1 MHGPCPVQERETH
14 PAIPHTTKPTGG
26 LSLSWLFLEDT
37 VIHIPVKEEEKG
49 AGDAV
54 GRKLTIGDKTY
65 QVRTDSVFASVVECV
80 A

>member
-1 MHGPCPVQERETH
+1 MKCGRIVSERDSSC
-14 PAIPHTTKPTGG
+14 TTTNQTGG

-65 QVRTDSVFASVVECV
+65 QVRTDWRCLIVGVELLAC
-80 A
+80 